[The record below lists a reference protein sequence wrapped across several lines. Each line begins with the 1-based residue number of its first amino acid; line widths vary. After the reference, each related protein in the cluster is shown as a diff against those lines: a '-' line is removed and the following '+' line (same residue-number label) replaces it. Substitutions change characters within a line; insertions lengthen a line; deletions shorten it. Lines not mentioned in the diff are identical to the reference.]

1 MYYNFNFS
9 VKKLNHYNFQLY
21 NTLFSVK
28 KLKFTHNDNL
38 NYIIYKI
45 IVNILIDKWKYQILV
60 QCWTLL
66 IL

>member
-1 MYYNFNFS
+1 MHTFFH
-9 VKKLNHYNFQLY
+9 KKIELSILTNQC
-21 NTLFSVK
+21 TLFFIK

-60 QCWTLL
+60 
-66 IL
+66 